1 LTDESTLLA
10 SARAGDLSAFGEI
23 VELQKRRVYRLALNL
38 TGSHEDAEDLSQ
50 EAFVRAFSSL
60 GSFRGDAQ
68 LSTWLYRITLNVY
81 LDTRDG
87 QRFRRGAGSG
97 NWNDSGVLEQHD
109 KNPGPDEAA
118 ATTILRDHV
127 ANALGCLSPRERS
140 VFVLRH
146 YHDQPLKEIA
156 RILDVRVGTVKSLLF
171 RAVHKL
177 RNELHFYRNEG

>member
-1 LTDESTLLA
+1 MTDELTLLA
-10 SARAGDLSAFGEI
+10 SARAGDLSAFGGI
-23 VELQKRRVYRLALNL
+23 VELQKKHLYRLALNL

-60 GSFRGDAQ
+60 GSFRGEAR
-68 LSTWLYRITLNVY
+68 LGTWLYRITINLY

-87 QRFRRGAGSG
+87 QRFTRGAAGSG
-97 NWNDSGVLEQHD
+97 NWNGSGVHEQPD

-118 ATTILRDHV
+118 ATTILRDHI

-146 YHDQPLKEIA
+146 YHDQSLKEIA

-177 RNELHFYRNEG
+177 RHELHF